1 MQLSIVIPAYNEAT
15 KIKMDIRAAAAFLIQ
30 NKISGEIIIVDDGSQ
45 DETASVAQKTEIDAS
60 IPLNVINYDQHLGKG
75 HAVKTGMKSTQGNF
89 IMFIDS
95 GSCVPYQNILRG
107 LNLIKEKKCDIA
119 HASRMLPESQ
129 IIQPH
134 LQSRRLSSWLFR
146 KFITLVMGVPAYLTD
161 TQCGLKIYK
170 GNIGRELYQACLTD
184 GFMFDIEIILRAVKA
199 DYRIQEFPIE
209 WTADLD
215 TRLSLSRIPWRLIT
229 ELYQIKKRL

>member
-1 MQLSIVIPAYNEAT
+1 MQLSIVIPVYNEAT

-30 NKISGEIIIVDDGSQ
+30 NNISGEIIVVDDGSQ
-45 DETASVAQKTEIDAS
+45 DKTASVAQRTSIDAS
-60 IPLNVINYDQHLGKG
+60 ISLDVIHYDQHLGKG
-75 HAVKTGMKSTQGNF
+75 HAVKTGMKSTQGNI

-107 LNLIKEKKCDIA
+107 LNLIKENKCEVA
-119 HASRMLPESQ
+119 HASRTLPASR
-129 IIQPH
+129 IVRPH
-134 LQSRRLSSWLFR
+134 LQTRRLSSWLFR

-170 GNIGRELYQACLTD
+170 GDIGRELYQTCVTD
-184 GFMFDIEIILRAVKA
+184 GFMFDIEIILQAVKKG
-199 DYRIQEFPIE
+199 YRIQEFPIE

-215 TRLSLSRIPWRLIT
+215 SRLSLSRMPWRLIT
-229 ELYQIKKRL
+229 ELYQIRKRL